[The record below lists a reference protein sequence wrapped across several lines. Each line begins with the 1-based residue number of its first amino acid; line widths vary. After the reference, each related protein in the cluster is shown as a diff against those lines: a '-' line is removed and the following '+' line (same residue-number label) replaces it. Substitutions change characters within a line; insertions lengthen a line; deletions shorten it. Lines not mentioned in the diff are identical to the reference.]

1 MGNAKY
7 MGVHSKVYQNGPT
20 CYIPSSSLLRDQV
33 QHREEGQDPWWQ
45 DHPPQCVQEVQRTK
59 VRRLPH
65 APPGNPSAEANPV
78 RSPCKEQEERVPRI
92 RRLPLCQVRPRSHR
106 SCFLDRGAKDREA
119 GSQEPEEGIQVNYRY
134 RFKWLTTL

>member
-1 MGNAKY
+1 MGTQSTW
-7 MGVHSKVYQNGPT
+7 GVHSKVYQNGPT

-45 DHPPQCVQEVQRTK
+45 DHPSQRVQEVQRTK

-78 RSPCKEQEERVPRI
+78 RSPCKEQ
-92 RRLPLCQVRPRSHR
+92 
-106 SCFLDRGAKDREA
+106 KDREA

>member
-1 MGNAKY
+1 MGNAEY

-45 DHPPQCVQEVQRTK
+45 DHPSQRVQEVQRTK
-59 VRRLPH
+59 VRRLPLC
-65 APPGNPSAEANPV
+65 PPGNPSAEANPV

-92 RRLPLCQVRPRSHR
+92 RWLPLCQVRPRSH
-106 SCFLDRGAKDREA
+106 CPAFLI
-119 GSQEPEEGIQVNYRY
+119 EEQKIVKQVL
-134 RFKWLTTL
+134 KKQKKG